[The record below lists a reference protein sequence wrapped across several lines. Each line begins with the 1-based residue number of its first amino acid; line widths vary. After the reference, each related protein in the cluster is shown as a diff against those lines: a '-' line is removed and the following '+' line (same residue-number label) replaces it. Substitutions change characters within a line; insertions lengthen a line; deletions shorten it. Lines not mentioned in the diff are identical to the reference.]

1 MSLENIIKDYL
12 KNRKKYQKVV
22 CENIKCIHEEL
33 SHYNT
38 DSYPDLNDFVISGKT
53 MIQPPTKG
61 NSFVDQTAKAFFRYQ
76 ELTNKFLEK
85 QNELYNEKLDHLNYL
100 NSLKCLYDSIDLQ
113 IIKLDPKN
121 KISIEI
127 YINGGKIRQIAN
139 ELDCSYNTARLI
151 LNKSITKII
160 NGVDEKLLMDFEQ
173 QVSVERKL

>member
-76 ELTNKFLEK
+76 ELTNKFL
-85 QNELYNEKLDHLNYL
+85 
-100 NSLKCLYDSIDLQ
+100 
-113 IIKLDPKN
+113 
-121 KISIEI
+121 
-127 YINGGKIRQIAN
+127 
-139 ELDCSYNTARLI
+139 
-151 LNKSITKII
+151 KSRMSFITKSLII
-160 NGVDEKLLMDFEQ
+160 
-173 QVSVERKL
+173 

>member
-1 MSLENIIKDYL
+1 MSLENKIKDYL
-12 KNRKKYQKVV
+12 KNRKKYQQVV

-33 SHYNT
+33 SHYNA
-38 DSYPDLNDFVISGKT
+38 DSYPDLNDFIISGKT
-53 MIQPPTKG
+53 MIRPAKG
-61 NSFVDQTAKAFFRYQ
+61 NNFDDQTAKTFFRYQ

-85 QNELYNEKLDHLNYL
+85 QNELYKEKLDYLNHL

-151 LNKSITKII
+151 LNKSISKII
-160 NGVDEKLLMDFEQ
+160 NGVDANLLMDLEQ
-173 QVSVERKL
+173 QETDKDN